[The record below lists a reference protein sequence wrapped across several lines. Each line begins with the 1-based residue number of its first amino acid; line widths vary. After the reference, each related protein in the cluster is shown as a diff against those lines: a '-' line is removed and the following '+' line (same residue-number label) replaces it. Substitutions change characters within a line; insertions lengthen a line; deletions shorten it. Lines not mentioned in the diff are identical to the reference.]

1 MNRKEH
7 NLPDDSHKHL
17 INMKKTLLNLA
28 FLSLLALVATGCS
41 SDEEYNA
48 DTAISYYKPL
58 EYDRMVSSIEI
69 AYKKGNMNNSWK
81 YDFTYDVQNRINE
94 INGTMNYYSNA
105 MSSNNAYVKYE
116 GTVQT
121 KYFYNNETLKIECI
135 YNTYAPKYDK
145 TKKITPKFYGCFD
158 KDGKLISFD
167 SFDCTYDAF
176 QLTRAYTDYGT
187 IYGLEYDRNL
197 NITKAYLI
205 DSLGKPDPT
214 TIRTYEY
221 STKTNY
227 TNIDFAS
234 FFGYNIIERL
244 VDCNIKH
251 PYELFH
257 LGAFGMLG
265 SRGKNLPKGE
275 WEFAVL
281 DSINLNSEQNERY
294 PIKYTSSH
302 GFIYTIKYKE

>member
-1 MNRKEH
+1 MNRKVH

-58 EYDRMVSSIEI
+58 EYDKMVSSIEI
-69 AYKKGNMNNSWK
+69 AYKKGNMENSWI
-81 YDFTYDVQNRINE
+81 YNFTYDAQNRIKE
-94 INGTMNYYSNA
+94 INGKMNYYSNA
-105 MSSNNAYVKYE
+105 MGTNNAYTKYE

-121 KYFYNNETLKIECI
+121 KYFYNNETLTIKCI
-135 YNTYAPKYDK
+135 YNTYSFKHDK
-145 TKKITPKFYGCFD
+145 SIKISPKFYGCFD
-158 KDGKLISFD
+158 KDGKLISFN
-167 SFDCTYDAF
+167 SYDCEYSGF
-176 QLTRAYTDYGT
+176 ELTRAYTDYGT
-187 IYGLEYDRNL
+187 TYGLEYDRNQ

-205 DSLGKPDPT
+205 DSLGKADAS

-221 STKTNY
+221 TTKINY

-257 LGAFGMLG
+257 LGAFGMFG
-265 SRGKNLPKGE
+265 SRGRNLPKGD

-281 DSINLNSEQNERY
+281 DSNNINSEVNERY
-294 PIKYTSSH
+294 PIKFTSSQ
-302 GFIYTIKYKE
+302 GFIYNIKYKE

>member
-1 MNRKEH
+1 
-7 NLPDDSHKHL
+7 
-17 INMKKTLLNLA
+17 MKKTLLKLA
-28 FLSLLALVATGCS
+28 FFSLLAFVATGCS
-41 SDEEYNA
+41 KDEEYNA

-81 YDFTYDVQNRINE
+81 YDFAYDAQNRIKE

-105 MSSNNAYVKYE
+105 MSSNNAYERYE

-121 KYFYNNETLKIECI
+121 KYFYNNETLTITCI
-135 YNTYAPKYDK
+135 YNTYSPKYDK
-145 TKKITPKFYGCFD
+145 SKKYTPKYYGCFD

-167 SFDCTYDAF
+167 SYDCVYNGFELQSAH
-176 QLTRAYTDYGT
+176 TDYGT
-187 IYGLEYDRNL
+187 TYCLEYDRNQ
-197 NITKAYLI
+197 NITKAYMMD
-205 DSLGKPDPT
+205 DSIGSADVS
-214 TIRTYEY
+214 TIKTYEY
-221 STKTNY
+221 STRVNY

-244 VDCNIKH
+244 VDWNIKH
-251 PYELFH
+251 PYEIFH
-257 LGAFGMLG
+257 LGAFGMFG

-281 DSINLNSEQNERY
+281 DSENPNSEVNYRY
-294 PIKYTSSH
+294 PIKFTSLI
-302 GFIYTIKYKE
+302 GMVYTIKYKE

>member
-1 MNRKEH
+1 
-7 NLPDDSHKHL
+7 
-17 INMKKTLLNLA
+17 MKKKLLKLT
-28 FLSLLALVATGCS
+28 FLSLLAFVAMGCS

-81 YDFTYDVQNRINE
+81 YDFTYDVQNRIKE